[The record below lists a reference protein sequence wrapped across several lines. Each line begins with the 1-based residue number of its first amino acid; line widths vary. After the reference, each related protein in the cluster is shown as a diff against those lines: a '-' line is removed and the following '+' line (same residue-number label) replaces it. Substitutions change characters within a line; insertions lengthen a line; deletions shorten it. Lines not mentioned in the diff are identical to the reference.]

1 MDGLNTNEN
10 GEYIT
15 DEDILGV
22 KYSDIHM
29 YANEPHKLKES
40 NPSAYEA
47 IKEKEIKNAF
57 KLKPMPK
64 YEPKLPSYKR
74 ETINYYKNTIQKP
87 EKLRRRNIAPQVQV
101 FKFGKVAVDEL
112 ALKGHR
118 RKFLGKNANTESRL
132 NEEKQKV
139 FVPKRFPHMAGD
151 PDLLKHSYQ
160 NTEPSLPKTTRVS

>member
-1 MDGLNTNEN
+1 MYRENKAAGQFKKNRNLN
-10 GEYIT
+10 
-15 DEDILGV
+15 
-22 KYSDIHM
+22 SDPI
-29 YANEPHKLKES
+29 NQT
-40 NPSAYEA
+40 
-47 IKEKEIKNAF
+47 
-57 KLKPMPK
+57 MPK

-87 EKLRRRNIAPQVQV
+87 EKLRRKNIAPQVQV

>member
-1 MDGLNTNEN
+1 MYREN
-10 GEYIT
+10 KAAGQFNKNRN
-15 DEDILGV
+15 LH
-22 KYSDIHM
+22 SDPINQTM
-29 YANEPHKLKES
+29 S
-40 NPSAYEA
+40 
-47 IKEKEIKNAF
+47 
-57 KLKPMPK
+57 K

-112 ALKGHR
+112 ELKGHR

-139 FVPKRFPHMAGD
+139 FVPKRFPHMTGD

-160 NTEPSLPKTTRVS
+160 NTEPTLPKTTRVSLIVF